1 MDNDLLLETWDAL
14 CLTYGDFLSHNE
26 VDRTFMSPKP
36 SVLEYAGDGRLD
48 AYDAAISEWHLE
60 RLSRVETLRK
70 LILEQRKMLLV
81 SSRGEGYRICHPE
94 AQVEIAAMQ
103 FRSTILREAVKLS
116 RSAANVNF
124 GAIEDEAERQRVLRQ
139 SDAAQG
145 LSAFLS
151 GSVRKMKI
159 EFEF

>member
-1 MDNDLLLETWDAL
+1 MDNDLLLDTWDGL

-36 SVLEYAGDGRLD
+36 SVLEYASEGRLD

-60 RLSRVETLRK
+60 RLSRMEALRK
-70 LILEQRKMLLV
+70 LVLEQRKMMLV
-81 SSRGEGYRICHPE
+81 SSRGEGYRVCHPE
-94 AQVEIAAMQ
+94 AQVEVAAMQ
-103 FRSTILREAVKLS
+103 FRSTVLREAVKLS
-116 RSAANVNF
+116 RSAANVNY
-124 GAIEDEAERQRVLRQ
+124 GAISDDAERQRVVLQ
-139 SDAAQG
+139 ADAAQG